1 MVDTKWVFRKK
12 ERADGTIKFKARITG
27 QGFTQIAGE
36 SFDRTDAPT
45 ARPESWKTMMALA
58 LRNNYMIEQFD
69 VVAAYL
75 QAPLHHEK
83 YVCDPQITGKK
94 AWKLKKALYG
104 LKQSAH
110 EWNREM
116 TGIMAHAGLIQTKSD
131 PG

>member
-1 MVDTKWVFRKK
+1 
-12 ERADGTIKFKARITG
+12 
-27 QGFTQIAGE
+27 
-36 SFDRTDAPT
+36 
-45 ARPESWKTMMALA
+45 L
-58 LRNNYMIEQFD
+58 Y
-69 VVAAYL
+69 
-75 QAPLHHEK
+75 HEI

-131 PG
+131 PGCYTSEGVMIATQLMIGYW